1 MKLLVIGNPIIHS
14 MSPLIH
20 NYWLKTYKLAY
31 KYEKKKVSIEELV
44 NLILLMKKKK
54 ILGLNITIPYKIEI
68 IKNLDYIDDIASKA
82 GAVNTVYIKNDKI
95 VGTNTDGIGLVN
107 SIKIDAQFKLK
118 KKNILIIGS
127 GGAARG
133 IVYQLV
139 DEKISS
145 ITLKNRNDVKAQ
157 ELCKE
162 VIQKTNF
169 ENIEIEFWKER
180 KLKSKFDLVI
190 NTTSVGM
197 KKDEKLLFDFSD
209 LKDSSL
215 ICDIIYN
222 PRETFFLAEAKKRN
236 LSTLNGVGMLIR
248 QAQESFFKWFKIKVK
263 EKEILEIKKI
273 LEQYL
278 A

>member
-1 MKLLVIGNPIIHS
+1 MIFFTSGSTGLPKGVQI
-14 MSPLIH
+14 
-20 NYWLKTYKLAY
+20 TY
-31 KYEKKKVSIEELV
+31 ENFISC
-44 NLILLMKKKK
+44 
-54 ILGLNITIPYKIEI
+54 LNHQ
-68 IKNLDYIDDIASKA
+68 IKNLDYIEDIASKA

-197 KKDEKLLFDFSD
+197 KKDEKLLFDFRRGA
-209 LKDSSL
+209 
-215 ICDIIYN
+215 I
-222 PRETFFLAEAKKRN
+222 ARN
-236 LSTLNGVGMLIR
+236 RGELRGD
-248 QAQESFFKWFKIKVK
+248 A
-263 EKEILEIKKI
+263 
-273 LEQYL
+273 